1 MNGDKSIVCDWVLC
15 ETSSRWAAALRMALE
30 RRARPDEC
38 RHRLHET
45 RSLVELSAYLAQR
58 PDGLALIEVRRAN
71 LSDVL
76 IWLTAHDGRCDQT
89 RCVALLDRSL
99 QADPWDVAALE
110 SDARQDVSDAL
121 REAGAVDVVVS
132 SRHLE
137 PTLELGQRHA
147 ESTAWRPSDDVAAL
161 SLTARA
167 WASLPW
173 QAS

>member
-1 MNGDKSIVCDWVLC
+1 MNGRKWIVCDWILC

-30 RRARPDEC
+30 RHARPDEC
-38 RHRLHET
+38 QHRLHET
-45 RSLVELSAYLAQR
+45 RSLVELSEYLPQR
-58 PDGLALIEVRRAN
+58 PGSLALIEVHRAN

-76 IWLTAHDGRCDQT
+76 IWLTAHDGRCGQP

-99 QADPWDVAALE
+99 QADPWDAAALE

-121 REAGAVDVVVS
+121 REAGAVDVLVS
-132 SRHLE
+132 PRHLE
-137 PTLELGQRHA
+137 PLLELGRRHA
-147 ESTAWRPSDDVAAL
+147 ASMAQQRPGDIAAP

-167 WASLPW
+167 RASLPW